1 MKKQHFVL
9 FFQKLKTL
17 QRRKKSERI
26 IDFSICKLWIY
37 LSQIKAVKG
46 DLVMLNVKQVS
57 KIYEGKVAYRALT
70 DINLHIE
77 EGEFVGIMGPSGS
90 GKTTLLN
97 MIATI
102 DEPTTG
108 EILINGK
115 NPHRLK
121 KDNLAKF
128 RRRELGFVFQ
138 EFNLLHTLTVEEN
151 IVLPLTLD
159 GKAVSEMKEKAAKIA
174 ETLGITA
181 ILNKRTYEI
190 SGGQAQRAAVA
201 RAMIHSP
208 KLLLADEPT
217 GNLDSKSSKDVMR
230 MLQEINQKKQTT
242 MMLVTHDPQA
252 ASYCNRVVFI
262 RDGKFYS
269 EIHRGENRQ
278 AFFQKIIDTLSLMG
292 GDGHDLSQI
301 RV

>member
-1 MKKQHFVL
+1 M
-9 FFQKLKTL
+9 L
-17 QRRKKSERI
+17 Q
-26 IDFSICKLWIY
+26 
-37 LSQIKAVKG
+37 
-46 DLVMLNVKQVS
+46 VKQAS
-57 KIYEGKVAYRALT
+57 KIYEGKIAYRALT
-70 DINLHIE
+70 DINLTIDK
-77 EGEFVGIMGPSGS
+77 GEFVGIMGPSGS

-108 EILINGK
+108 EILISGQ
-115 NPHRLK
+115 NPYVLK
-121 KDNLAKF
+121 KEKLAKF

-138 EFNLLHTLTVEEN
+138 DFNLLPTLTVEEN

-159 GKAVSEMKEKAAKIA
+159 GEKVKEMKRRANELAEK
-174 ETLGITA
+174 LGITQ
-181 ILNKRTYEI
+181 IMKKRTYEI

-217 GNLDSKSSKDVMR
+217 GNLDSKSSKDVME
-230 MLQEINQKKQTT
+230 MLESINRNEKAT

-262 RDGKFYS
+262 KDGKLYS
-269 EIHRGENRQ
+269 EINRGDNRQ
-278 AFFQKIIDTLSLMG
+278 AFFQKILDTLSLLG
-292 GDGHDLSQI
+292 GDANDLSSV

>member
-1 MKKQHFVL
+1 
-9 FFQKLKTL
+9 
-17 QRRKKSERI
+17 
-26 IDFSICKLWIY
+26 
-37 LSQIKAVKG
+37 
-46 DLVMLNVKQVS
+46 MLNVKNVS
-57 KIYEGKVAYRALT
+57 KVYEGKVSYRALS
-70 DINLHIE
+70 DIDLTIE

-108 EILINGK
+108 EVLLRGK
-115 NPHRLK
+115 NPHQLK
-121 KDNLAKF
+121 RNELAKF

-138 EFNLLHTLTVEEN
+138 DFNLLHTLTVEEN

-159 GKAVSEMKEKAAKIA
+159 GEKVSEMKSKAAAVA
-174 ETLGITA
+174 EQLGIKE
-181 ILNKRTYEI
+181 IMSKRTYEI

-208 KLLLADEPT
+208 GLLLADEPT
-217 GNLDSKSSKDVMR
+217 GNLDSKSSRAVME
-230 MLQEINQKKQTT
+230 MLEAINREQKTT

-252 ASYCNRVVFI
+252 ASYCQKVIFI
-262 RDGKFYS
+262 RDGKLYT
-269 EIHRGENRQ
+269 EIHRGDNRQ
-278 AFFQKIIDTLSLMG
+278 AFFQKIIDTLSLLG
-292 GDGHDLSQI
+292 GDAHDLSSV

>member
-1 MKKQHFVL
+1 M
-9 FFQKLKTL
+9 L
-17 QRRKKSERI
+17 Q
-26 IDFSICKLWIY
+26 
-37 LSQIKAVKG
+37 
-46 DLVMLNVKQVS
+46 VKQVS
-57 KIYEGKVAYRALT
+57 KIYEGKIAYRALT
-70 DINLHIE
+70 DIDLTIE
-77 EGEFVGIMGPSGS
+77 DGEFVGIMGPSGS

-108 EILINGK
+108 QILIDGS
-115 NPHRLK
+115 NPHQLRK
-121 KDNLAKF
+121 EELAKF

-138 EFNLLHTLTVEEN
+138 DFNLLHTLTVEEN

-159 GKAVSEMKEKAAKIA
+159 GKKVKEMKQKVQEIAAK
-174 ETLGITA
+174 LGISD
-181 ILNKRTYEI
+181 ILMKRTYEI

-208 KLLLADEPT
+208 KLVLADEPT
-217 GNLDSKSSKDVMR
+217 GNLDSKSSKDVMG
-230 MLQEINQKKQTT
+230 MLESINKNEHAT

-269 EIHRGENRQ
+269 EIHRGDNRQ
-278 AFFQKIIDTLSLMG
+278 AFFQKIIDTLSLLG
-292 GDGHDLSQI
+292 GDGNDLSQV